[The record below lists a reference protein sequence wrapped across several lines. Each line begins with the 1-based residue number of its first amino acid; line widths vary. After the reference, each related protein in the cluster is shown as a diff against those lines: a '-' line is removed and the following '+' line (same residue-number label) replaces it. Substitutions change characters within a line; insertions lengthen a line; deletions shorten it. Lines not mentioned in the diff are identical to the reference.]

1 MVCESR
7 SNASAVADGVH
18 PWASSE
24 MAYQT
29 PGRGIQGHSLLA
41 RDADPM
47 PEASGEL
54 ARQPTPGWVDRV
66 IQFARV
72 DLVVPGLIPASY
84 GVGPG
89 KVIFPHRRGR
99 VHDPQVGDGHRYGRT
114 LRFRHIRAPLVISA
128 DFRSTIAVPPKL
140 DVEANSLFQSGGAG
154 SQITVYWHSV
164 SWCSSSVLVI
174 SGVR

>member
-1 MVCESR
+1 MPLLSPM
-7 SNASAVADGVH
+7 ASILGPAARWRTK
-18 PWASSE
+18 PLAEASKD
-24 MAYQT
+24 T
-29 PGRGIQGHSLLA
+29 PCWRVMLT
-41 RDADPM
+41 PM

-54 ARQPTPGWVDRV
+54 ASQPTPGWVDRV